1 MRRKKRYLLPGDV
14 KAKIHLFLPTIL
26 YILTIH
32 LYFLTFAHFLFFT
45 LHFLFLFVLQSKDF
59 IVFLQKNQTTYQMKR
74 NKKTFYTLLYIVGFI
89 CFWLLPLQAFGSI
102 KLDGKRLSAKD
113 GLSCNTVN
121 DIIQDRDGFIWLG
134 TPNGMSRYDGYQ
146 FINFTYLSKNSGQ
159 KSHHS
164 ISQLINDEKHGLI
177 WGYNPSN
184 ILCCFDLE
192 TAHFSDY
199 FDKENA
205 TLLKNRFK
213 SQNGMWLFSEDFG
226 ARYLTYSNGKFQA
239 TDYTTKNGKLIGD
252 HQLQMTE
259 DAKQNVWIASD
270 KGLNRITPDGKSH
283 LKLKN
288 QHIITLTTDG
298 NHIAVLTDKGDA
310 FLYDNSGKLVRKSHL
325 PSMVGYV
332 GKSRASFFWQGE
344 WYIFT
349 QEETFAM
356 NLKTGI
362 FHKPAIQIPNAMSK
376 FFLKSYEFLYDKKG
390 NAYLFSKKG
399 NLFRKFHLLDD
410 KAYINGRDKNFV
422 AAEDAHGNV
431 YIVSYGNGLFI
442 YNPKEDELQHF
453 SAADKDPLF
462 HSDFLLNIFIDR
474 SGCIWIVPEM
484 AYIAAVN

>member
-1 MRRKKRYLLPGDV
+1 M
-14 KAKIHLFLPTIL
+14 
-26 YILTIH
+26 
-32 LYFLTFAHFLFFT
+32 
-45 LHFLFLFVLQSKDF
+45 
-59 IVFLQKNQTTYQMKR
+59 
-74 NKKTFYTLLYIVGFI
+74 
-89 CFWLLPLQAFGSI
+89 LPLQAFGSI

-134 TPNGMSRYDGYQ
+134 TPNGVSRYDGYQ
-146 FINFTYLSKNSGQ
+146 FINFTNLSKNSGQ
-159 KSHHS
+159 KTHHS
-164 ISQLINDEKHGLI
+164 ISQLINDKKHGLI

-213 SQNGMWLFSEDFG
+213 SQNGMWLFSGDFG
-226 ARYLTYSNGKFQA
+226 VRYLTYSNGKFQA

-259 DAKQNVWIASD
+259 DTKQNVWIASD

-283 LKLKN
+283 LMLKN

-349 QEETFAM
+349 QKETFAM
-356 NLKTGI
+356 NLKNGI
-362 FHKPAIQIPNAMSK
+362 FHKPAIPHHQHATSPHES
-376 FFLKSYEFLYDKKG
+376 SHHRPRHQW
-390 NAYLFSKKG
+390 
-399 NLFRKFHLLDD
+399 NLDIRSRK
-410 KAYINGRDKNFV
+410 
-422 AAEDAHGNV
+422 
-431 YIVSYGNGLFI
+431 
-442 YNPKEDELQHF
+442 
-453 SAADKDPLF
+453 
-462 HSDFLLNIFIDR
+462 
-474 SGCIWIVPEM
+474 
-484 AYIAAVN
+484 